1 MKTVAVYVLLV
12 FCILVFASGCA
23 RKVKTPEGTEEPQQN
38 NQQYSQQQD
47 VSDTQKIS
55 VVLYFANK
63 DMSKLV
69 TETRD
74 IIIET
79 EENRALAT
87 LNLLFEGPLN
97 TEFVHT
103 IPKGTKILN
112 FTQAENIAT
121 VNLSKDFIEASEL
134 EQAVARLSIVNTIT
148 EFEDIKYVKLYI
160 EGDELENEK
169 GQPFGLLTR
178 TSTDVLAEMAQQE
191 QTPVQTE
198 EDGTTIERRRAI
210 LYFPD
215 EQSMYVV
222 PEVREIEV
230 VNKGI
235 AQALVK
241 ELMAG
246 PQKPGL
252 VGVIPDEVKLIDIS
266 VSDGIARL
274 NFSKELRYNFP
285 AGTAGESMFI
295 GSITNTLTEIGT
307 IKGVEFLIE
316 GKAIEGFGHGEMDEP
331 FERNTRIIGKRIVL
345 YFSDE
350 QGTQLIPEYRAIPQ
364 NELGVAR
371 KILEGLIEGPAKE
384 GLRPVIPYGVT
395 KNDLLNVWIKDETA
409 YVDFSRNLKGKHAGG
424 STGEAITV
432 YSIVNSLT
440 ELQNIKR
447 VQFLIE
453 GNKEEELTG
462 HVDFSEPFM
471 RNPGVIRNGN
481 GQ

>member
-1 MKTVAVYVLLV
+1 MKTIAVYVLLAS
-12 FCILVFASGCA
+12 CILVFMSGCA
-23 RKVKTPEGTEEPQQN
+23 RKVEPPEGVREPQQN
-38 NQQYSQQQD
+38 TQQYSQRQEMA
-47 VSDTQKIS
+47 DTQKIS
-55 VVLYFANK
+55 VVLYYTNN
-63 DMSKLV
+63 DMNKLV

-87 LNLLFEGPLN
+87 LSLLFEGPLHD
-97 TEFVHT
+97 EFVHT

-121 VNLSKDFIEASEL
+121 VNLSKEFLEASAM
-134 EQAVARLSIVNTIT
+134 EQAVARLSIVNTLT
-148 EFEDIKYVKLYI
+148 EFEDIKHVKFYVN
-160 EGDELENEK
+160 GDELKNEK
-169 GQPFGLLTR
+169 GQPLGLLTR
-178 TSTDVLAEMAQQE
+178 GSTDVLMEIAQQE
-191 QTPVQTE
+191 QMPVQVE
-198 EDGTTIERRRAI
+198 EDGTTVEKRKVI

-215 EQSMYVV
+215 EQFMYVV
-222 PEVREIEV
+222 PEVREVEV
-230 VNKGI
+230 INKEI

-252 VGVIPDEVKLIDIS
+252 VGIIPDEVKLLDVS

-274 NFSKELRYNFP
+274 NFSKELKDNFP
-285 AGTAGESMFI
+285 KGTAGESMFL
-295 GSITNTLTEIGT
+295 GSITNTLTEVGT
-307 IKGVEFLIE
+307 IDGVQFLIE
-316 GKAIEGFGHGEMDEP
+316 GKEMEGVGHVEMDKP

-350 QGTQLIPEYRAIPQ
+350 QGSQIVPEYRAIPQ

-384 GLRPVIPYGVT
+384 GLKPVMPRGIT
-395 KNDLLNVWIKDETA
+395 KNDLLDVWIKDETA
-409 YVDFSRNLKGKHAGG
+409 YVDFSANIKGKHAGG
-424 STGEAITV
+424 SAGEAITI

-440 ELQNIKR
+440 ELKNVKR

-453 GNKEEELTG
+453 GSKEEELTG
-462 HVDFSEPFM
+462 HAIFSEPFM
-471 RNPGVIRNGN
+471 RNPGVIKNNNG
-481 GQ
+481 